1 MTKQTVFQ
9 WTMPV
14 ILAFCCLWLPQ
25 AAAGEGFPKSWSGKI
40 ITSDQPLE
48 TSGGSWEELSKKL
61 TEQDRKGIKASD
73 EGRWDIHFM
82 AFFHQTPPAGKL
94 GVVVFDSEQD
104 AVSVSSIKIA
114 KGQTSMATTIT
125 VNSKPAPGKEHRL
138 EIYYVRDGK
147 PVVLSRKWLQLK

>member
-1 MTKQTVFQ
+1 MTKQAVFH
-9 WTMPV
+9 WTMAV
-14 ILAFCCLWLPQ
+14 VLTLGCLCLPR
-25 AAAGEGFPKSWSGKI
+25 AAAGEGFPRSWSGKI

-48 TSGGSWEELSKKL
+48 TSGGSWGELSKKL
-61 TEQDRKGIKASD
+61 IEQDRKGIKASS
-73 EGRWDIHFM
+73 ERRWDIHFM

-104 AVSVSSIKIA
+104 AVSVASIKIG
-114 KGQTSMATTIT
+114 KGQTSMATTIS

-147 PVVLSRKWLQLK
+147 PVVLARKWLQLK

>member
-9 WTMPV
+9 WTVAV
-14 ILAFCCLWLPQ
+14 ILALGCLWLPQ
-25 AAAGEGFPKSWSGKI
+25 AVAGEGFPRSWSGKI

-61 TEQDRKGIKASD
+61 TEQDRKGIKASN

-104 AVSVSSIKIA
+104 AVSVSSIKIG